1 MAHFLLCLDWRKWR
15 RGGVTAS
22 LLLALPLSAFAA
34 DPAPS
39 PAPKASLIRLR
50 LSGYVQADAVAYRQS
65 SVDELSPATG
75 EPLNDER
82 FTITR
87 GRLRADVNASV
98 LSAALELDA
107 NTVQGPA
114 ARIFEA
120 EVSARWPG
128 PNTQAPPYVM
138 ATLGLMRIPFG
149 ADGPG
154 QERSRLFLER
164 ATATR
169 ALFPGNYDLGL
180 RLSGGF
186 RPLRYALAIM
196 NGEPVGQ
203 VFFPGQDTNG
213 AKDILGRIGV
223 DTHPHTRLHIE
234 GGFSALTGTG
244 LHRGTPSTKD
254 VLVWRDANEN
264 GLVEGTEIQ
273 VIPGTAATPS
283 QDFARF
289 ALGADLRLTAKWLA
303 IGASCLFGEIVRA
316 QDLDRGIQHADP
328 IGAGRDLR
336 EFGYQIGLTQEIGR
350 YVLLG
355 VRYDRY
361 NPDDDASEQR
371 GNIIVPKDNTYSTIA
386 LAAAFRYT
394 PATWTFGG
402 DSPFSALRLIAEYDI
417 RSNALGRTAG
427 GLPTTLGDDSFAI
440 RGEVSF

>member
-1 MAHFLLCLDWRKWR
+1 MAHFLRSLKSRKRCVLGVVACL
-15 RGGVTAS
+15 TAS
-22 LLLALPLSAFAA
+22 SVT
-34 DPAPS
+34 PAYANE
-39 PAPKASLIRLR
+39 PAPKDPPVRLR

-65 SVDELSPATG
+65 SVDEINPATG
-75 EPLNDER
+75 EPLNEDR

-87 GRLRADVNASV
+87 GRLRADAQASI

-107 NTVQGPA
+107 NTVDGPA

-128 PNTQAPPYVM
+128 SSPQIPPYIM

-149 ADGPG
+149 SDGPY

-169 ALFPGNYDLGL
+169 ALFPGNYDLGV
-180 RLSGGF
+180 RLSGGY
-186 RPLRYALAIM
+186 RPFRYALAIM

-203 VFFPGQDTNG
+203 VFFPARDANG
-213 AKDILGRIGV
+213 AKDVLGRIGV
-223 DTHPHTRLHIE
+223 DTHPHAKLHLE
-234 GGFSALTGTG
+234 GGFSALSGTG

-264 GLVEGTEIQ
+264 GLVEGTEVQ

-283 QDFARF
+283 QNFARF
-289 ALGADLRLTAKWLA
+289 ALAADVRLTAKWLSL
-303 IGASCLFGEIVRA
+303 GATCLFGEIVRA
-316 QDLDRGIQHADP
+316 QNLDRGVEPADP
-328 IGAGRDLR
+328 IGAGRDVR
-336 EFGYQIGLTQEIGR
+336 QFGYQIGFTQDIGR
-350 YVLLG
+350 FVVIGL
-355 VRYDRY
+355 RYDRY
-361 NPDDDASEQR
+361 NPDDDANEQR
-371 GNIIVPKDNTYSTIA
+371 GKNIVPKDSTYSTLAI
-386 LAAAFRYT
+386 AAAFRYT
-394 PATWTFGG
+394 PSAWTFGS
-402 DSPFSALRLIAEYDI
+402 DHLFSALRVIAEYDL